1 MKKFL
6 VIMLTLALTAMCL
19 TGCFSRG
26 GSNTGNISIGNSS
39 TSSVT
44 TYETD
49 SEGQT
54 YTGTIGRKM
63 SNVFFDFTVKSV
75 IVSDEFTVT
84 EGNMMLDVEVEI
96 TNTFGDE
103 LPMFNGDFYLTYGP
117 GEDDYTFG
125 SIPEELYDTDMPE
138 SYQLPAGET
147 VTYHMFFE
155 VPAEATDFGF
165 VYVEYFADETYGDTY
180 IVNFKMN

>member
-6 VIMLTLALTAMCL
+6 VLMLALALTVMCL
-19 TGCFSRG
+19 TGCSFGSRT
-26 GSNTGNISIGNSS
+26 NTNTNTNTS
-39 TSSVT
+39 TES
-44 TYETD
+44 
-49 SEGQT
+49 SEGKT
-54 YTGTIGRKM
+54 YTGTIGKTM
-63 SNVFFDFTVKSV
+63 SNVFFDFVVQSV
-75 IVSDEFTVT
+75 IVSDEFTIA
-84 EGNMMLDVEVEI
+84 EGNMMLDVTVKI

-155 VPAEATDFGF
+155 VPADATDFSF
-165 VYVEYFADETYGDTY
+165 IYIEYFADDTYGDTY
-180 IVNFKMN
+180 MVNFTIQ